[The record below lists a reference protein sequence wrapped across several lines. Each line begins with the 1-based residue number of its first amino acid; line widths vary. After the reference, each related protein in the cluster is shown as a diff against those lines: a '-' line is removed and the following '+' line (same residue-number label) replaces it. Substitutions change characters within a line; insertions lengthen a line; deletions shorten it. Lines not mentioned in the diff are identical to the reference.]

1 MDGSLFLR
9 KYFTLKNL
17 INPQKVEE
25 KGLFKSKQNPNQP
38 NKTQPTNHNNNNNK
52 KHILKQ
58 KIHMAFKIIS
68 NIKAYQ
74 HRSDMKES
82 SGSNLIL

>member
-38 NKTQPTNHNNNNNK
+38 NKTQPTSQPNNHNNDNNK
-52 KHILKQ
+52 KHIPK
-58 KIHMAFKIIS
+58 
-68 NIKAYQ
+68 
-74 HRSDMKES
+74 
-82 SGSNLIL
+82 